1 MIARRGAGLVERGL
15 SVPVPSQSPRT
26 FASPVEAISD
36 LVGVVRRTR
45 PLTNAYL
52 RGDLNPALR
61 ERVMVAVSR
70 VNACRGCTFVHER
83 WARRAG
89 VTSDDL
95 QAIGLGDLGELDDRN
110 RAAVTY
116 AAALAETRFRG
127 PIGADL
133 AASASEH
140 LTADELAAVDAL
152 ARTMALA
159 NLSANTAEGLFGRL
173 PGRLTPA
180 G

>member
-1 MIARRGAGLVERGL
+1 
-15 SVPVPSQSPRT
+15 VPIPSQSPRA
-26 FASPVEAISD
+26 FGSPGEAISD
-36 LVGVVRRTR
+36 LVGVVRRAR

-52 RGDLNPALR
+52 RGGLDPALR

-95 QAIGLGDLGELDDRN
+95 QAIGLGDLEALDSRD
-110 RAAVTY
+110 RAAVAY
-116 AAALAETRFRG
+116 AAALAEARFRE
-127 PIGADL
+127 PIAADL
-133 AASASEH
+133 AARVSDH
-140 LTADELAAVDAL
+140 LTPEELAAVDAL
-152 ARTMALA
+152 ARMMALA

-173 PGRLTPA
+173 PGRVTQRA
-180 G
+180 GGAMGGSGGM